1 MSTTRSHL
9 QPCKHGPPR
18 VAPWYPYFPSLP
30 PPPLSPPL
38 PTLSVELQMTK
49 SSDYRI
55 DLTERF
61 RRSQA
66 GVGGCRSPSRI
77 AHVFGVRGNL
87 KQSSERCICT
97 GGWEQGTQESGM
109 CGEESAEGN
118 GEERREEREK
128 GDERGKGEWWGKSLN
143 ELVLT
148 FFSPLFFFF
157 SPSPSPTFSLFPL
170 SSFLSSSHS
179 FYSFFYLIAPCI
191 GDELGGEGDGLG
203 NVQHGDK
210 AWLIC
215 RGHFTKTTKKRTN
228 NMKEEEEDEEVR
240 RDKGRRTR
248 RRKRRKRRRRRK
260 RRMKE
265 VRR

>member
-1 MSTTRSHL
+1 MKVQAAKTLSFLITGTSFYLSSLPLPFTSPSLLLSFSPLHVSAGHKPNLDVLIQEDRLCPQLVHTFNHASMDL
-9 QPCKHGPPR
+9 LEWLLGIL
-18 VAPWYPYFPSLP
+18 YFPPSSSP
-30 PPPLSPPL
+30 SPPL

-109 CGEESAEGN
+109 WGEESAEGN
-118 GEERREEREK
+118 GEERREERGK

-179 FYSFFYLIAPCI
+179 FYFFFI
-191 GDELGGEGDGLG
+191 
-203 NVQHGDK
+203 
-210 AWLIC
+210 
-215 RGHFTKTTKKRTN
+215 
-228 NMKEEEEDEEVR
+228 
-240 RDKGRRTR
+240 
-248 RRKRRKRRRRRK
+248 
-260 RRMKE
+260 
-265 VRR
+265 